1 MTIVTLC
8 CDVTGSRGDKTA
20 EEEAPARLLDE
31 LFRKTKTTP
40 CIYWLPLTAEQV
52 CVSDVTLKEAFRC
65 DVITIFY

>member
-1 MTIVTLC
+1 MVTLY

-20 EEEAPARLLDE
+20 EEEAPAKLLDE

-52 CVSDVTLKEAFRC
+52 RVIDATQNEAFRC

>member
-1 MTIVTLC
+1 MVTLC

-20 EEEAPARLLDE
+20 EEEAPAKLLDE

-52 CVSDVTLKEAFRC
+52 RVSDVTQKKAFRC